1 MMHDSPPTLTEQ
13 RDFFLTSSL
22 RATAGARFLLK
33 GVANHAKKDRISA
46 KSRGGFKIR

>member
-1 MMHDSPPTLTEQ
+1 MQNNGRGWITLMHDSPPPLTEQ

-33 GVANHAKKDRISA
+33 GVANHAKKR
-46 KSRGGFKIR
+46 